1 MQGSHDRALAVVP
14 PPAQAPAPAWRVLA
28 EVAEY
33 LEQHPGDQPPLGD
46 RTIQFQ
52 AHGDSHAEKMTALWA
67 FARFLDAKPE
77 FRNEVWFVQRR
88 FGQDGCSIT
97 LDMHYTPD
105 PDEAFRA
112 LQRQAAERDC
122 VGGAA

>member
-1 MQGSHDRALAVVP
+1 MQGSPDRALAVVP
-14 PPAQAPAPAWRVLA
+14 PQPGQPAWRVLA

-33 LEQHPGDQPPLGD
+33 FEQNPADHPPLGD

-52 AHGDSHAEKMTALWA
+52 ACGDSHAEKMTALWA
-67 FARFLDAKPE
+67 FARFLGARPE

-88 FGQDGCSIT
+88 FGASGCSVT

-105 PDEAFRA
+105 PDEAFRL
-112 LQRQAAERDC
+112 LQRQAAERDY

>member
-1 MQGSHDRALAVVP
+1 MQGSPDRALAVVP
-14 PPAQAPAPAWRVLA
+14 PPPGQPAWRVLA

-33 LEQHPGDQPPLGD
+33 LEQHPADQPPLGD

-88 FGQDGCSIT
+88 FGADGCSIT

-105 PDEAFRA
+105 HDAAFRV
-112 LQRQAAERDC
+112 LQDLA
-122 VGGAA
+122 GGAA